1 MRGEN
6 LGFRTRGM
14 RFGALTCAFD
24 GFSRCPLHGI
34 DWAIIGLGGLGMY
47 IEDPEGCHRLPVL
60 SLRCSVG
67 TGLLSFVSLY
77 MGRDQVVI

>member
-1 MRGEN
+1 
-6 LGFRTRGM
+6 
-14 RFGALTCAFD
+14 
-24 GFSRCPLHGI
+24 
-34 DWAIIGLGGLGMY
+34 MY